1 MGVMEV
7 CMRTALFVLV
17 FTAFAATAGAQESTP
32 CHPVSPTERVV
43 VTTSAGK
50 TIRGT
55 LLCLTESEL
64 LLTGDGQTTRTSLDT
79 VRRIVTTPD
88 PVWDGAAKGAV
99 IPLVIWAVFCH
110 GCEPEYFLRSALAYS
125 LIGVSLDA
133 LDSNRKTLYRGSDR
147 TASVAWRFRF

>member
-1 MGVMEV
+1 MP
-7 CMRTALFVLV
+7 TALFVLV
-17 FTAFAATAGAQESTP
+17 FADFAATAGAQETPAP

-43 VTTSAGK
+43 VTTNTGS

-88 PVWDGAAKGAV
+88 PVWDGAVKGAV
-99 IPLVIWAVFCH
+99 IPLVFWAVFCH

-147 TASVAWRFRF
+147 SASVAWRFRF